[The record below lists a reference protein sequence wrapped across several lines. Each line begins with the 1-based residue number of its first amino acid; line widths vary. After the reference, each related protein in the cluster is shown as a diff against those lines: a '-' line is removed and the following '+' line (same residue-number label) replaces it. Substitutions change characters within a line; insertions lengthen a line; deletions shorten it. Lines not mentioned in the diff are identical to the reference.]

1 MKMNNVDCI
10 CFVLS
15 EKNPRRYNLI
25 NFLLKGLLFE
35 IIKKFKETSLKK
47 ILIKNNINCFFPDKL
62 LFYNLEDE
70 NFSEIKKIISEDM
83 KNLKIDK
90 YYIFK
95 WEVRNMGV
103 KINEVLERIFEIEDR
118 ITELTDNFINYLEN
132 ESYYLKL
139 KSDVIEYTDYMIIK
153 IDVPGIEP
161 EDLKIFQKDNNLIV
175 KGIKRKEYNDEKV
188 NFIIAE
194 RRFGNFYNIFP
205 ISEDYDL
212 NSIDIKMKNGVLTI
226 KISRKDDITI
236 IKKIEVE

>member
-95 WEVRNMGV
+95 
-103 KINEVLERIFEIEDR
+103 
-118 ITELTDNFINYLEN
+118 
-132 ESYYLKL
+132 
-139 KSDVIEYTDYMIIK
+139 
-153 IDVPGIEP
+153 
-161 EDLKIFQKDNNLIV
+161 
-175 KGIKRKEYNDEKV
+175 
-188 NFIIAE
+188 
-194 RRFGNFYNIFP
+194 
-205 ISEDYDL
+205 
-212 NSIDIKMKNGVLTI
+212 
-226 KISRKDDITI
+226 
-236 IKKIEVE
+236 